1 MQRIGEATPAL
12 PPLPTCGPGWGGS
25 RSPHVKE
32 HQRGSAETAAILVKL
47 CSKLVPCP
55 WVSARGQVGETTGT
69 GLPGAWGGRPIAQS
83 CHRCCW
89 AHDCCYKKLKHHGCG
104 TKFLNYNVSIRRG
117 QITCGKSKS
126 YRLHPASSALFPVF
140 ACQAP
145 ELDTKGH
152 LPNPGIKP
160 GSPALHADSLPSS

>member
-1 MQRIGEATPAL
+1 MPSSKNSREFQL
-12 PPLPTCGPGWGGS
+12 KNQPTWW
-25 RSPHVKE
+25 
-32 HQRGSAETAAILVKL
+32 KL
-47 CSKLVPCP
+47 CSQLFPCP
-55 WVSARGQVGETTGT
+55 WVS
-69 GLPGAWGGRPIAQS
+69 PNGGRDQEALGSLEHREAASIAQS

-145 ELDTKGH
+145 ELDTKGQVSASR
-152 LPNPGIKP
+152 
-160 GSPALHADSLPSS
+160 GSQLSGK